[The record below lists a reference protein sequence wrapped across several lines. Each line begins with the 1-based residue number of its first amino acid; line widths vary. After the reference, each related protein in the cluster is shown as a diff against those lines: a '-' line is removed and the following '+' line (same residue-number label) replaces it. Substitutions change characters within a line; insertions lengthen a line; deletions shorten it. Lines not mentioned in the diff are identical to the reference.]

1 MRQFQVISV
10 GKLNNYYLEIA
21 KNYQKLIR
29 YEVKSSEIS
38 YSKKLPLEQIK
49 QFEAKL
55 IKELLIDRSYK
66 IILNVTGQTYT
77 SNEFAKKISN
87 LFISGKYVQ
96 FIIGGAFGLDQSIID
111 LADNNLSLSTMT
123 LPHQMAKIM
132 LLEQIYRA
140 QTIIENHP
148 YHK

>member
-1 MRQFQVISV
+1 MKQFQIISV
-10 GKLNNYYLEIA
+10 GKLNNHYLEIA

-29 YEVKSSEIS
+29 YEIKSSEIS
-38 YSKKLPLEQIK
+38 YSKKLPPEQIK

-55 IKELLIDRSYK
+55 IRELLTAKSYT

-77 SNEFAKKISN
+77 SNEFAKKIEDLSN
-87 LFISGKYVQ
+87 SGKNVQ

-111 LADNNLSLSTMT
+111 LADSNLSLSTMT

>member
-1 MRQFQVISV
+1 MRQIQVISV
-10 GKLNNYYLEIA
+10 GKLNNHYLEIA

-29 YEVKSSEIS
+29 YEIKSSEIA
-38 YSKKLPLEQIK
+38 YSKKLPPEQIK

-55 IKELLIDRSYK
+55 IKEFLIDKSYK
-66 IILNVTGQTYT
+66 IILNVTGQAYT
-77 SNEFAKKISN
+77 SNAFAKKIEE
-87 LFISGKYVQ
+87 LLTSGKNVQ
-96 FIIGGAFGLDQSIID
+96 FIIGGAFGLDQSVVD
-111 LADNNLSLSTMT
+111 LADNILSLSTMT

>member
-1 MRQFQVISV
+1 MGQFQIISV
-10 GKLNNYYLEIA
+10 GKLNNSYLKISED
-21 KNYQKLIR
+21 YQKLLRDKI
-29 YEVKSSEIS
+29 KSSEIS
-38 YSKKLPLEQIK
+38 YSKKLPPEQIK

-55 IKELLIDRSYK
+55 IKELLIAKSYK
-66 IILNVTGQTYT
+66 IILNVIGQTYT
-77 SNEFAKKISN
+77 SIEFAKKIKELSDA
-87 LFISGKYVQ
+87 GKDVQ
-96 FIIGGAFGLDQSIID
+96 FIIGGAFGLDQSIVD
-111 LADNNLSLSTMT
+111 LADNALSLSTMT